1 MQKLAKILAGV
12 DVEPVDNG
20 DSTTDIRAALLERWA
35 TVASDPGVGVSSWLK
50 QGANAGL
57 AADPT
62 GIDKTFT
69 RAQDGENLEEQLI
82 SDTEFEAHSTAGSA
96 QRRAKNSENLLA
108 TTSRS
113 LTSASSSRRAG
124 RVKKRLI
131 PDLEKS
137 GVSRRTRKTHR
148 PLLPAPRRDQGHP
161 GTLVCEGH
169 TVQCLLLDFTDTFWQ
184 IPLARAERKNIVGFD
199 GKSLWMYSRS
209 AQGSN
214 GPLTWAG
221 PSSR

>member
-1 MQKLAKILAGV
+1 MWNPWTTETPPLTSGRRCSKGGPQLPRIQESGS
-12 DVEPVDNG
+12 PVGSN
-20 DSTTDIRAALLERWA
+20 RARTQVLPRIQQE
-35 TVASDPGVGVSSWLK
+35 
-50 QGANAGL
+50 QN
-57 AADPT
+57 
-62 GIDKTFT
+62 KTFT

-82 SDTEFEAHSTAGSA
+82 SDPEFEAHSTAGSA
-96 QRRAKNSENLLA
+96 QRRAKNSEKLLA

-113 LTSASSSRRAG
+113 LTSASSSKRAG

-131 PDLEKS
+131 LDLEKS

-148 PLLPAPRRDQGHP
+148 PSLPAPRRDQGHP